1 MNMQNNI
8 NSLREFMKFLLHEE
22 VQLNSLTFDLNKLK
36 SIKGF
41 DDIRAYIYD
50 NLKYLARGSA
60 RTTYVI
66 DNDTILKFVNTPYF
80 NSHNKN
86 EVKHATCL
94 GQSHAP
100 IIVDYDKEN
109 FYWIVEERL
118 QPITGDELFDKLEQ
132 LIGVR
137 FKSWTKLKDFFSNT
151 HNPGNPEFD
160 EVYERSEW
168 LRKLVDEIRTC
179 DVSADDFHDENWG
192 IRQSTGELV
201 LLDLGF

>member
-1 MNMQNNI
+1 MQNNI